1 MALVK
6 TTASAAISASDA
18 VVNLTSATS
27 VTAGRL
33 ILVDNEWMKVQTSY
47 VSGTAVPVM
56 RGINGSVQ
64 LAHVSG
70 ATAVHGDAVDFANP
84 PAQSPASVN
93 APLNRVRVKTS
104 YGAAGAIA
112 LPSPGTDAIA
122 EIIGTGAL
130 AMTLANPAVDN
141 DGDLLII
148 VANGKAAHTVTIT
161 SGIGNGGASFDVGTF
176 SASLQTGCMLMA
188 MNGYW
193 VLVGNG
199 IAGATAATAGPLW
212 A

>member
-6 TTASAAISASDA
+6 TTASAAISASDS

-33 ILVDNEWMKVQTSY
+33 LLIDNEFMKVQASY
-47 VSGTAVPVM
+47 VSGTAVPVL

-70 ATAVHGDAVDFANP
+70 ATAVHGDAADFANP
-84 PAQSPASVN
+84 PAQSAAAVN

-104 YGAAGAIA
+104 YAAAGAIA
-112 LPSPGTDAIA
+112 LPSAGTDAIA

-148 VANGKAAHTVTIT
+148 IANGKAAHTVTIT

>member
-6 TTASAAISASDA
+6 TTASAAIGASDS

-27 VTAGRL
+27 VAANRL
-33 ILVDNEWMKVQTSY
+33 ILIDNEWMKVQASY
-47 VSGTAVPVM
+47 VSGTAVPVL
-56 RGINGSVQ
+56 RGVNGSVQ

-70 ATAVHGDAVDFANP
+70 VTAVHGDSADFANP
-84 PAQSPASVN
+84 PAQSAASVN

-104 YGAAGAIA
+104 YAAAGAIS

-122 EIIGTGAL
+122 EIIGTSAL
-130 AMTLANPAVDN
+130 AMTLANPGVDN

-148 VANGKAAHTVTIT
+148 VANGKAAHTVTIS

-176 SASLQTGCMLMA
+176 SASLQTGCVLMA

>member
-6 TTASAAISASDA
+6 TTASAAIGASDS

-27 VTAGRL
+27 VAANRL
-33 ILVDNEWMKVQTSY
+33 ILIDNEWMKVQASY
-47 VSGTAVPVM
+47 VSGTAVPVL
-56 RGINGSVQ
+56 RGVNGSVQ

-70 ATAVHGDAVDFANP
+70 VTAVHGDSADFANP
-84 PAQSPASVN
+84 PAQSAASVN

-104 YGAAGAIA
+104 YAAAGAIS

-122 EIIGTGAL
+122 EIIGTSAL
-130 AMTLANPAVDN
+130 AMTLANPGVDN

-176 SASLQTGCMLMA
+176 SASLQTGCVLMA

>member
-6 TTASAAISASDA
+6 TTTSAAVAAGDS

-33 ILVDNEWMKVQTSY
+33 ILVDNEFMQVQSSY
-47 VSGTAVPVM
+47 TSGTAVPVL
-56 RGINGSVQ
+56 RGRNGSAA

-70 ATAVHGDAVDFANP
+70 ATAVHGDAADFANP
-84 PAQSPASVN
+84 PAQSDTSVN
-93 APLNRVRVKTS
+93 APLNRVRFKTS
-104 YGAAGAIA
+104 YAAAGAIA

-122 EIIGTGAL
+122 EIIGTNAL

-141 DGDLLII
+141 DGDLLMI

-161 SGIGNGGASFDVGTF
+161 SGIGNGGSSFDVGTF
-176 SASLQTGCMLMA
+176 SASLQTGCILMA